1 MRQEIENRISRR
13 SFLNE
18 PLTEQQRQEI
28 GAYIREQNAV
38 SQLTVSFLED
48 GSCAFGNIKTTYGMF
63 SNVRSMLLLKGMADM
78 PDLKEKIGSYG
89 EDLALFL
96 TGMGLGTCWVG
107 GTYDKE
113 ALDVRPD
120 EELVCVL
127 LVGKVKKASVKEK
140 LLRSTLRGKVKEYSR
155 ADDRRPADFRS
166 GSEMACRRF
175 CLLPAPG
182 ILKERSFILKMVR
195 SALKLKTTT
204 VLIWSIWVLRKSTL
218 KLKREAD
225 SIGETAACF
234 IQHKLESH
242 NQRKPRPDRIP
253 DEVFCI

>member
-1 MRQEIENRISRR
+1 MHQEIENRISRR
-13 SFLNE
+13 SFLND

-63 SNVRSMLLLKGMADM
+63 SNVRSMLLLKGRADM
-78 PDLKEKIGSYG
+78 PDLKEKIGYYG

-127 LVGKVKKASVKEK
+127 LVGKVKKASVKRK
-140 LLRSTLRGKVKEYSR
+140 ASSLYPAGQSQEYSR
-155 ADDRRPADFRS
+155 ADDRRPAASAVGQRWHAGGFA
-166 GSEMACRRF
+166 GSQRTEF
-175 CLLPAPG
+175 S
-182 ILKERSFILKMVR
+182 KNSFSL
-195 SALKLKTTT
+195 
-204 VLIWSIWVLRKSTL
+204 
-218 KLKREAD
+218 
-225 SIGETAACF
+225 
-234 IQHKLESH
+234 
-242 NQRKPRPDRIP
+242 
-253 DEVFCI
+253 

>member
-1 MRQEIENRISRR
+1 MHQEIENRISRR

-78 PDLKEKIGSYG
+78 PDLKEKIGYYG

-140 LLRSTLRGKVKEYSR
+140 LLRSTLRGKVKSMQER
-155 ADDRRPADFRS
+155 MIADRPLPQWVRDGMQAVLLAPSARNSQKTIFHFENGQISAQIEDDY
-166 GSEMACRRF
+166 RF
-175 CLLPAPG
+175 DLVDLGIAKKHFEIEAGGRFDWGNGGVFHPAQ
-182 ILKERSFILKMVR
+182 
-195 SALKLKTTT
+195 T
-204 VLIWSIWVLRKSTL
+204 
-218 KLKREAD
+218 
-225 SIGETAACF
+225 
-234 IQHKLESH
+234 
-242 NQRKPRPDRIP
+242 
-253 DEVFCI
+253 